1 MFWKRVT
8 RLTLRVLRIGRAL
21 FAQAD
26 RGRNFV
32 QLDHAL
38 LDQFGTTLEKIDRD
52 VPADVRRTA
61 ELIVRDFKAAG
72 SVDEEAL
79 AALGDWITD
88 AIYFANLDLA
98 EFADALRL
106 AAQRLIDDWEDG
118 DVAGAFLALKTTV
131 AKATSAQ
138 GQ

>member
-1 MFWKRVT
+1 MFWRRVT
-8 RLTLRVLRIGRAL
+8 RLTLRALRIGRKL

-26 RGRNFV
+26 RGGDFV
-32 QLDHAL
+32 QIDHAAV
-38 LDQFGTTLEKIDRD
+38 DQFGVTLKKIDRE

-61 ELIVRDFKAAG
+61 ELIVRDFKGAG
-72 SVDEEAL
+72 SIDEEAL
-79 AALGDWITD
+79 AALRDWITD

-98 EFADALRL
+98 EVADALRL